1 MKQILILSTAILL
14 LASCNNNK
22 SDKTETTEKQEILN
36 AEGQQYSIDS
46 SSIVTWTGSK
56 PTGKH
61 TGTFHVKEG
70 NITVNNNNISA
81 GNFTIDV
88 TSLTNNDLAADPENK
103 GKLEGHLKSPDFFD
117 IAKYPTARFEITS
130 VEPYTSDGTNKSPG
144 NFTHLI
150 KGNLSLKDSTK
161 NISVPAKVTVDAN
174 SLTASADFNIDRTT
188 WGMNYKGPNN
198 PQDWFISKMVNV
210 KLDIKATKK

>member
-1 MKQILILSTAILL
+1 MKQILILSAAIML
-14 LASCNNNK
+14 LAGCNNNK
-22 SDKTETTEKQEILN
+22 SDKTEATEKQEVLN

-61 TGTFHVKEG
+61 TGSFSVKEG

-88 TSLTNNDLAADPENK
+88 TSLTNADLAADPENK

-130 VEPYTSDGTNKSPG
+130 VEPYTSDSTNKAPG
-144 NFTHLI
+144 SFTHLI
-150 KGNLSLKDSTK
+150 KGNFSLKDSTK
-161 NISVPAKVTVDAN
+161 NISFPAKVTVDAN

-198 PQDWFISKMVNV
+198 PQDWFISKTVNV